1 LILNLFEYFNT
12 KEILQSF
19 SNLTALITSCIYDR
33 RQQLHLHLDCQM
45 SSFPG
50 NYSPDQVTSL
60 RLEHVAIQIDIFRN
74 LKSLF
79 IICGYE
85 QEVECLQMINEI
97 SQNLNKYH

>member
-19 SNLTALITSCIYDR
+19 SDLTSLITLCVYDR
-33 RQQLHLHLDCQM
+33 RQQLHLYLDCEM
-45 SSFPG
+45 PSFPA
-50 NYSPDQVTSL
+50 NHSSDQVISL
-60 RLEHVAIQIDIFRN
+60 RLEHVAVRIDIFRN

-85 QEVECLQMINEI
+85 QEVECLQMINEV
-97 SQNLNKYH
+97 SQNLNK